1 MALENV
7 IQQEMV
13 DLKGPF
19 GLALLVTRCVATS
32 GTVTITVPALANTGT
47 GTQPGSKGTQRA
59 SAVSAAVF
67 LDHGEVQS
75 EVEGQV
81 SGTSTA
87 PTVTVAAANSNR
99 ETTVTIV
106 SGSGTALKRGDTFTL
121 VTLHRQEDLSFT
133 QEKFQ

>member
-7 IQQEMV
+7 VQQELV

-19 GLALLVTRCVATS
+19 GLALLVTRCVAT
-32 GTVTITVPALANTGT
+32 GVTTTVTVPALANTGT
-47 GTQPGSKGTQRA
+47 GTQPGSKGTTRTTI
-59 SAVSAAVF
+59 VSAAVL

-75 EVEGQV
+75 EVDGQA

-87 PTVTVAAANSNR
+87 PTVTVAGANSNR

-106 SGSGTALKRGDTFTL
+106 SGSGTGLKKGDTFTL